1 MPVSVRKKLRPG
13 RPDGALYI
21 TTYEK
26 LGSYLRAFARGH
38 LNLVILVGE
47 RGLAKSRTVRRTL
60 KGNVCW
66 IEGNATP
73 FGIYE
78 KLYRHKDCIGS
89 ARTGALPS
97 RR

>member
-1 MPVSVRKKLRPG
+1 MPERTRRKDH
-13 RPDGALYI
+13 PDGALYL

-26 LGSYLRAFARGH
+26 LEEYLGAFARGH

-47 RGLAKSRTVRRTL
+47 RGLAKSRIVRATL
-60 KGNVCW
+60 NGSACW

-78 KLYRHKDCIGS
+78 KLYRHRDDFVVIDDLDS
-89 ARTGALPS
+89 LEALQVS
-97 RR
+97 